1 MSSAFPVVLMVR
13 GALGRPQ
20 RDGGALCAL
29 CALRDGAQMQAP
41 LWRPVGGVGLHA
53 ALQTVTGR
61 HSLSTT
67 TGWTQVVVTGMAHR
81 GVGAG
86 QREARAPEAREG
98 STWEARSTGGEA
110 AVRVPG
116 DATPSTSV
124 RGTNLRR
131 VVSRCVHIGVRRSS
145 LSDMASLLDSAG
157 SKWALTGFIGRQ
169 GPVLE
174 FETGPCIVR
183 HVGEDADGSC
193 WSRAVWSRW
202 RNWAAV
208 AGRPGPRRCTP
219 PGGGK
224 RVLRG
229 WRPLRDRHA
238 ARALASRIRAAAVD
252 ARRRPVTGMPD
263 LVGPPVRDN
272 EGRAGSGIGC
282 SVVVIAVARRL
293 GGGHGPLSG
302 CLTPRWMW
310 PRPGSRP

>member
-1 MSSAFPVVLMVR
+1 
-13 GALGRPQ
+13 
-20 RDGGALCAL
+20 
-29 CALRDGAQMQAP
+29 MQAP

-183 HVGEDADGSC
+183 HVREDADGSC

-224 RVLRG
+224 
-229 WRPLRDRHA
+229 
-238 ARALASRIRAAAVD
+238 
-252 ARRRPVTGMPD
+252 
-263 LVGPPVRDN
+263 
-272 EGRAGSGIGC
+272 GC
-282 SVVVIAVARRL
+282 CV
-293 GGGHGPLSG
+293 GGGHFETV
-302 CLTPRWMW
+302 TPHARL
-310 PRPGSRP
+310 PPGSVQPLWMLGGVR